1 MTGWKERLEKERKKR
16 EQAGMEIFI
25 VKREKHRREKAE
37 RPKTLI
43 GFEQTCPHISAQP
56 PAALKG
62 LLDKELEEVERP
74 VKGEKL
80 GLYGNYC
87 CTGKEGSRKYRQAQK
102 RHWRSWMVMAL
113 IRKHSFEQSSAI
125 SGAELEIWLE
135 INACVGVRKVT
146 NDPLKVQ
153 KTRPKMAWCCGWCK
167 QYITLCISMSSQEKY
182 IIIICLFDKQYFFI
196 IILSSCL

>member
-1 MTGWKERLEKERKKR
+1 
-16 EQAGMEIFI
+16 MEIFI

-80 GLYGNYC
+80 
-87 CTGKEGSRKYRQAQK
+87 
-102 RHWRSWMVMAL
+102 V
-113 IRKHSFEQSSAI
+113 II
-125 SGAELEIWLE
+125 
-135 INACVGVRKVT
+135 VV
-146 NDPLKVQ
+146 
-153 KTRPKMAWCCGWCK
+153 
-167 QYITLCISMSSQEKY
+167 QEKKAAGN
-182 IIIICLFDKQYFFI
+182 IGRPRKGIDVAGW
-196 IILSSCL
+196 